1 MPCVPRIIKESSV
14 TVRDNSLPRVI
25 VLPRGNSE
33 SGTTLLLGDVDLGA
47 AGINGL
53 EDMSDS

>member
-1 MPCVPRIIKESSV
+1 VPCVPRIIKESSV
-14 TVRDNSLPRVI
+14 TVRDNNLPRVI

-33 SGTTLLLGDVDLGA
+33 SVTTLLLRDVDLEA

>member
-1 MPCVPRIIKESSV
+1 VPCVPRIIKESSV
-14 TVRDNSLPRVI
+14 TVRDNNLPRVI

-33 SGTTLLLGDVDLGA
+33 SVTTLLLGDVDLEA